1 MTQKITCRA
10 CDAIHD
16 LDIDGLDIDISQ
28 LDEDSVLATINCECG
43 ESIDVLPGDLSDSIG
58 IEPSIDDLENPDV
71 ADGDQAEDIAAP
83 ESTNSIFSDTEEDE
97 FEDEDEASNTSW
109 MMAASLILL
118 IMVVVVFAVTYF
130 GGEAEK
136 IQISDP
142 EGLLSLKV
150 SESGE
155 QIPPDSPMML
165 PGLIKPST
173 ITAEEAAVDDGE
185 QILGVS
191 VDDAHRAYLLSSF
204 NLIGQKIVND
214 IVNRVPLTVTYCR
227 VNKKGRV
234 FTSDQRGENLE
245 LDLYAWEKGE
255 LVFEL
260 NDNPFNMFDENPPLD
275 DYAFILTTW
284 GEWKTRHPN
293 TDIYTGEAK
302 IPVRRDE

>member
-1 MTQKITCRA
+1 MTQKITCNA

-16 LDIDGLDIDISQ
+16 LDIESLDLDESR
-28 LDEDSVLATINCECG
+28 LDEDATIATIDCECG
-43 ESIDVLPGDLSDSIG
+43 ESIDVLMGDISESIG
-58 IEPSIDDLENPDV
+58 NDPSNEDSVDFDV
-71 ADGDQAEDIAAP
+71 ADGDQSDDSAAP
-83 ESTNSIFSDTEEDE
+83 ESTQSIFSDTEDDE

-109 MMAASLILL
+109 MMAASLIML
-118 IMVVVVFAVTYF
+118 IMVIVVVAVTYF
-130 GGEAEK
+130 GGEDAK
-136 IQISDP
+136 IHISDP
-142 EGLLSLKV
+142 EGLLSIKV

-173 ITAEEAAVDDGE
+173 ETVDEAPVDDGE

-214 IVNRVPLTVTYCR
+214 VVNRVPLTVTYCR
-227 VNKKGRV
+227 VNQKGRV
-234 FTSDQRGENLE
+234 FTSEQRGENLE
-245 LDLYAWEKGE
+245 LDLYSWEKGE

-260 NDNPFNMFDENPPLD
+260 NDEPFPMFDENPPLD

-284 GEWKTRHPN
+284 GEWKKRHPN

>member
-1 MTQKITCRA
+1 
-10 CDAIHD
+10 
-16 LDIDGLDIDISQ
+16 
-28 LDEDSVLATINCECG
+28 
-43 ESIDVLPGDLSDSIG
+43 
-58 IEPSIDDLENPDV
+58 
-71 ADGDQAEDIAAP
+71 
-83 ESTNSIFSDTEEDE
+83 
-97 FEDEDEASNTSW
+97 

-173 ITAEEAAVDDGE
+173 ITAEEAPVDDGE

-214 IVNRVPLTVTYCR
+214 IERDFYLSAAAAKEYGLIDQIFDR
-227 VNKKGRV
+227 KAGEK
-234 FTSDQRGENLE
+234 SDSE
-245 LDLYAWEKGE
+245 
-255 LVFEL
+255 
-260 NDNPFNMFDENPPLD
+260 
-275 DYAFILTTW
+275 
-284 GEWKTRHPN
+284 
-293 TDIYTGEAK
+293 
-302 IPVRRDE
+302 

>member
-1 MTQKITCRA
+1 MTQKITCKA

-16 LDIDGLDIDISQ
+16 FNIDDLDIDVSE
-28 LDEDSVLATINCECG
+28 LDEHSVLATINCECG
-43 ESIDVLPGDLSDSIG
+43 ENIDVLLGDLSDSM
-58 IEPSIDDLENPDV
+58 ENEVSTDKVADVDV
-71 ADGDQAEDIAAP
+71 ADDDQADDIAAP
-83 ESTNSIFSDTEEDE
+83 ESQQSIFSDTEEDE

-118 IMVVVVFAVTYF
+118 IMIVVVFAVTYF
-130 GGEAEK
+130 GGEDAK

-150 SESGE
+150 SETGE

-173 ITAEEAAVDDGE
+173 ITAEEAPVDGGE

-214 IVNRVPLTVTYCR
+214 VVNRVPLTVTYCR
-227 VNKKGRV
+227 VNQKGRV

-245 LDLYAWEKGE
+245 LDLYAWEKGQ

-260 NDNPFNMFDENPPLD
+260 NDKPFNMFDENPPLD